1 MGRSSEIS
9 LYNEKLVS
17 MDVKGDFQ
25 PEDAGGFIRIQ
36 AVRLKEYQR
45 FKLQQKSENLN

>member
-9 LYNEKLVS
+9 LYNESLVS
-17 MDVKGDFQ
+17 MDIKGDFQ

-45 FKLQQKSENLN
+45 FKLQQQKKS